1 VICAFEKEQKMSIGT
16 DRTELE
22 LFFNPYLGGNSPQLA
37 SSPLFFDLIINIS
50 KLKDELASVS
60 SLTGDVISVEARE
73 ILSKSSLIESNLRV
87 EQSRANLQ
95 GLISLLS
102 DVARLARKGLISES
116 PRAEQL
122 LQNAKRVL
130 VSLLLLAKD
139 SDDRFLK
146 ESTLALAQ
154 SWEAAK

>member
-1 VICAFEKEQKMSIGT
+1 MSTGT

-37 SSPLFFDLIINIS
+37 SSPLFFDLIINLS
-50 KLKDELASVS
+50 KLKDELASVG
-60 SLTGDVISVEARE
+60 SLTGDVIGMEAGE
-73 ILSKSSLIESNLRV
+73 ILSKSSLVESNLRA
-87 EQSRANLQ
+87 EQSRTNLQ
-95 GLISLLS
+95 SLIALLS
-102 DVARLARKGLISES
+102 DVARIAKKGVGSNS
-116 PRAEQL
+116 PRAGQL

-139 SDDRFLK
+139 SDDKFLK

-154 SWEAAK
+154 SWESEK